1 MNKYL
6 LKELEEFGI
15 ENESLEDLL
24 EDKLF
29 NEYLKTN
36 SLPIYWRNRFL
47 RNSYTLSKELKK
59 IKKRIKSLKLED
71 LQQLDIKELDISSF
85 FKELKTIEDFIWS
98 FSSKFSALNNINPM
112 YFQLFKNTKENGN
125 SSIEIFNERVEKIHG
140 WIRGMIFELEGFQYN
155 IIKTEDIDP
164 ENVNQFTNEINKFHE
179 FFSGIDIQLSE
190 VERKFNILKTI

>member
-47 RNSYTLSKELKK
+47 RNAKTLSKELKE
-59 IKKRIKSLKLED
+59 IIKRIKSLKLDD
-71 LQQLDIKELDISSF
+71 LQQLNIKELDISSF
-85 FKELKTIEDFIWS
+85 FKELKTIEDFIWF
-98 FSSKFSALNNINPM
+98 FSSKFSALNINPM
-112 YFQLFKNTKENGN
+112 YFQLFTNTKENGN
-125 SSIEIFNERVEKIHG
+125 SSAEIFNERVEKIHD
-140 WIRGMIFELEGFQYN
+140 WIRGMKFELAGLEHN
-155 IIKTEDIDP
+155 IKQTEDIDP
-164 ENVNQFTNEINKFHE
+164 ENVNQFTDEINKFHE
-179 FFSGIDIQLSE
+179 FFVGIDIQLSE
-190 VERKFNILKTI
+190 VERKFNALKTI